1 MPTNKLYHTWIQL
14 IRELRPKQRITQIRN
29 FALLLYGIYASKS
42 VTLSKVAGKI
52 PGKAKSLSIFRR
64 LERFLANPAIQVRE
78 WYEPIAKEWL
88 ARQAASLGEIRLVVD
103 GTKVGFGH
111 QLLMVALAYR
121 KRTIPI
127 AWTWV
132 KHVRGHSTGTTQIAL
147 LAYIKSLL
155 PSEATVFL
163 VGDTEFGQ
171 VKVLKQLQKWHW
183 FYVLRQKSDT
193 SVWLA
198 LDEQWKPFGS
208 FIQKAGQSLWLG
220 QREFTQNH
228 IYTVNLLA
236 HWQKGE
242 KEPWLLATNLP
253 DLQTALRFYKRR
265 MWIEEMFGDL
275 KKHGFDLESTMLH
288 NFIRLSRL
296 TLAVAFLYVWML
308 SSGAKT
314 IHAGLRHLVDR
325 KDRRDLSIF
334 QIGLR
339 FTDRCLINDLPVHL
353 ALCTYL

>member
-1 MPTNKLYHTWIQL
+1 MLTNNLYHTWIRR
-14 IRELRPKQRITQIRN
+14 IREQRPGQRITQIRN
-29 FALLLYGIYASKS
+29 FALLLCGIYASKS
-42 VTLSKVAGKI
+42 VTLSKIAVKI
-52 PGKAKSLSIFRR
+52 PGKAKLLSTFRR
-64 LERFLANPAIQVRE
+64 LEYFLANPAIRVRE

-88 ARQAASLGEIRLVVD
+88 ARQATTSGEIRLVVD

-111 QLLMVALAYR
+111 QLLMVAIAYR
-121 KRTIPI
+121 KRAIPI

-132 KHVRGHSTGTTQIAL
+132 KHVRGHSTGTVQMAL
-147 LAYIKSLL
+147 LAYVKSLL
-155 PSEATVFL
+155 PKDATVFI
-163 VGDTEFGQ
+163 VGDTEFGS

-193 SVWLA
+193 GVWSV
-198 LDEQWKPFGS
+198 LDQQWQPFGS
-208 FIQKAGQSLWLG
+208 LIQKAGQSIWLG
-220 QREFTQNH
+220 QRDFSQSH
-228 IYTVNLLA
+228 IYSVNLLA

-253 DLQTALRFYKRR
+253 DLPTALRFYKRR

-275 KKHGFDLESTMLH
+275 KDHGFDLECTMLRS
-288 NFIRLSRL
+288 FMRLSRL
-296 TLAVAFLYVWML
+296 TLAVAFLYVWMV
-308 SSGAKT
+308 SSGTKA

-339 FTDRCLINDLPVHL
+339 LIERRLVNDLSFQL